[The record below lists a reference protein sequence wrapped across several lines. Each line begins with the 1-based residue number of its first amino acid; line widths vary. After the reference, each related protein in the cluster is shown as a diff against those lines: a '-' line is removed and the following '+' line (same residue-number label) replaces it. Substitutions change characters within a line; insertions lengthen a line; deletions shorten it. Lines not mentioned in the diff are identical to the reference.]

1 MKPILLKIVTPERIL
16 FEDRVSQVSVSTV
29 MGQITI
35 LPNHIPL
42 VSALKSGEIIVQQ
55 EGKKEEDLMSVSGGF
70 IEVLADQVVIL
81 ADTAE
86 RANEIDEQR
95 VEEAIKR
102 AQELM
107 ASKVVDAEQF
117 AYFSAQLEKELAR
130 LHVVRKY
137 KKSHSHVPGDFGK

>member
-1 MKPILLKIVTPERIL
+1 MKPILLKIVTPDKVLYEAA
-16 FEDRVSQVSVSTV
+16 VAQVSVSTTT
-29 MGQITI
+29 GQITI

-42 VSALKSGEIIVQQ
+42 VSALRPGEIIVKQ
-55 EGKKEEDLMSVSGGF
+55 EGKQEEELMSVSGGF

-86 RANEIDEQR
+86 RAQEIDEQR
-95 VEEAIKR
+95 AEEAIKR

-107 ASKVVDAEQF
+107 SSQLVDAEQF

-130 LHVVRKY
+130 LHVARKY
-137 KKSHSHVPGDFGK
+137 KKNRSHVPGDFAK

>member
-16 FEDRVSQVSVSTV
+16 FEDKVSQVSVSTAL
-29 MGQITI
+29 GQITI

-42 VSALKSGEIIVQQ
+42 VSALKPGEIIVRQ
-55 EGKKEEDLMSVSGGF
+55 EGKDEDLMSVSGGF

-86 RANEIDEQR
+86 RAQEIDEQR
-95 VEEAIKR
+95 TEEAIKR

-107 ASKVVDAEQF
+107 SSKVVDAEQF

-137 KKSHSHVPGDFGK
+137 KKGQSHVPGDFGK

>member
-1 MKPILLKIVTPERIL
+1 MKPILLKIVTPDKVLYEGA
-16 FEDRVSQVSVSTV
+16 VAQVSVSTTT
-29 MGQITI
+29 GQITI

-42 VSALKSGEIIVQQ
+42 VSSLKAGEIIVQQ

-86 RANEIDEQR
+86 RAQEIDEQR
-95 VEEAIKR
+95 AEEAMKR

-107 ASKVVDAEQF
+107 TSKVVDAEQF

-137 KKSHSHVPGDFGK
+137 KKSHSHVPGDFAK

>member
-16 FEDRVSQVSVSTV
+16 FEDKVNQVSVSTAL
-29 MGQITI
+29 GQITI

-42 VSALKSGEIIVQQ
+42 VSALKPGEIIVRQ
-55 EGKKEEDLMSVSGGF
+55 EGKDEDLMSVSGGF

-86 RANEIDEQR
+86 RAQEIDEQR
-95 VEEAIKR
+95 AEEAIKR

-107 ASKVVDAEQF
+107 VSRVVDAEQF

-137 KKSHSHVPGDFGK
+137 KKSHRHVPEDFGK

>member
-16 FEDRVSQVSVSTV
+16 FADKVSQVSVSTIT
-29 MGQITI
+29 GQITI

-42 VSALKSGEIIVQQ
+42 VSSLKAGEIIVRQ
-55 EGKKEEDLMSVSGGF
+55 EGKEEDLMSVSGGF

-86 RANEIDEQR
+86 RAHEIDEQR
-95 VEEAIKR
+95 AEEAMKR

-107 ASKVVDAEQF
+107 AAQVVDAEQF

-130 LHVVRKY
+130 LQVARKY
-137 KKSHSHVPGDFGK
+137 KKNRSHAPSDFNK